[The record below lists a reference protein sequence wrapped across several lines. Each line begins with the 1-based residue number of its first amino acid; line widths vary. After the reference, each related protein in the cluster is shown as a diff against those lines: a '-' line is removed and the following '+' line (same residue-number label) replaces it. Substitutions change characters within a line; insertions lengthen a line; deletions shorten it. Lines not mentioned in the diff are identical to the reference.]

1 VSGTRRVAAID
12 CGTNSTR
19 VLVSEIGGDAPPRT
33 LERLMRI
40 TRLGAGVD
48 TTGRLAPDAIDR
60 TVTVLREYREVMDR
74 FGVERVRMTATS
86 AARDAANRDEFFD
99 AAEAAVG
106 SRPELLPGPEEG
118 RLSFA
123 GATADLDPSLGPF
136 LVVDIG
142 GGSTEFVVG
151 EGGGAEPWGVMSIDV
166 GCVRITEKFLHHD
179 PPGPAELS
187 QAISVVA
194 AYLEDVEREL
204 PRLKEAVTLVGLA
217 GTVTTVAAVEIG
229 LLEYD
234 RDRIHHYVLTKAA
247 AEDVFRTL
255 ATEPRAQRIHNPG
268 LEEARADVIV
278 GGTAVLVTILR
289 RFGFDQCLVSEADIL
304 DGLVASLA

>member
-1 VSGTRRVAAID
+1 
-12 CGTNSTR
+12 
-19 VLVSEIGGDAPPRT
+19 
-33 LERLMRI
+33 MRI

-74 FGVERVRMTATS
+74 FDVAQVRMTATS

-99 AAEAAVG
+99 AAEAVIG
-106 SRPELLPGPEEG
+106 SRPELLPGAEEG

-142 GGSTEFVVG
+142 GGSTEFIVG

-204 PRLKEAVTLVGLA
+204 PRMKEAVTLVGLA

-234 RDRIHHYVLTKAA
+234 RDRIHHFALTKAA

-289 RFGFDQCLVSEADIL
+289 RLGFDGCLVSEADIL